1 VTGPTHAVI
10 GAAGAVPVAAATHAP
25 LLPVVVAGAVVARL
39 PDLDL
44 KLGLPHRGPTHSL
57 AAAVAAAVAAGARV
71 RQVWPGWALAAVLVV
86 LVAWLSHLAADLI
99 NPTPMALL
107 WPLWWGR
114 LRPGFLP
121 AASEASLGGRIV
133 ELATLAAVVGLAGPV
148 VWQALRV
155 SARVIWPFGCRSSRA
170 GAGERAGAGSGR
182 RPRDPGL
189 AERQPGGVGAGAE
202 DPLVGGRLWA
212 DTARAG

>member
-1 VTGPTHAVI
+1 MTGPTHAVV
-10 GAAGAVPVAAATHAP
+10 GAACAVPVAAATHAP

-57 AAAVAAAVAAGARV
+57 AAAAVAAAVAAGVRV

-86 LVAWLSHLAADLI
+86 LVVWLSHLAADLV

-121 AASEASLGGRIV
+121 AVREASLTGRV
-133 ELATLAAVVGLAGPV
+133 LELATLAAAVGLAGPV
-148 VWQALRV
+148 VWQTLRV
-155 SARVIWPFGCRSSRA
+155 SVRAIWPFG
-170 GAGERAGAGSGR
+170 
-182 RPRDPGL
+182 
-189 AERQPGGVGAGAE
+189 
-202 DPLVGGRLWA
+202 
-212 DTARAG
+212 